1 MTKEEGRAISEVV
14 FALRDRRDEVARRW
28 SDSLAEAVSDD
39 YREVLESPIGV
50 RLVRKTLEDLV
61 SFTEAEDYQAAAALR
76 RIGEEAAAE
85 AGRRAALG
93 FELDDLLAA
102 RQALRTALWAVL
114 VDALVVGD
122 LPSPGETME
131 QMKRIDSFLDT
142 LMRAEVGGYLAARSG
157 AVDAE

>member
-1 MTKEEGRAISEVV
+1 MSEVV
-14 FALRDRRDEVARRW
+14 FVLRDRREEVARRW
-28 SDSLAEAVSDD
+28 SDSLAETVSDD

-61 SFTEAEDYQAAAALR
+61 SYTEAEEYQAAATLR

-102 RQALRTALWAVL
+102 RQALRAALWTVL
-114 VDALVVGD
+114 IDALAVGD
-122 LPSPGETME
+122 LPSPGETMA
-131 QMKRIDSFLDT
+131 QMQRIDAFLDT
-142 LMRAEVGGYLAARSG
+142 LVRAEVRGYLAARSG
-157 AVDAE
+157 AVDGD